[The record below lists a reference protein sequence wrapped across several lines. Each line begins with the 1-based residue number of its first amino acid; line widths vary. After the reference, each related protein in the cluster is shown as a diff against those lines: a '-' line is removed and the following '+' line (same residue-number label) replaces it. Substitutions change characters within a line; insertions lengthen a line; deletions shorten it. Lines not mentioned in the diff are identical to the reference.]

1 MFYCGFEEGADCVYH
16 GLVDEKSADQGG
28 GDYEKDGSG
37 KGQGM
42 PPGDVEV
49 QGVDGEVV
57 EHPPV
62 QEQDG
67 EAVFAEHG
75 DERAETVCLLRFFVQ
90 SQGEDAAGHEDGKW
104 CHVHII
110 VDITLPVY
118 IRVYGQHYLQEGQGC
133 EDPDPPVVFPG
144 LGAGYPVADHGNAD
158 PLGEEGQQVGGHK
171 GVGFQ
176 EHTHKNDGRET
187 GQRPVRHCFKHILEK
202 WHGHI
207 DGEGHVDQ
215 PQKRAIILDGAGQDA
230 VEGFSECVSTYRIQP
245 SVLPHVKEKVD
256 D

>member
-1 MFYCGFEEGADCVYH
+1 M
-16 GLVDEKSADQGG
+16 
-28 GDYEKDGSG
+28 
-37 KGQGM
+37 
-42 PPGDVEV
+42 
-49 QGVDGEVV
+49 
-57 EHPPV
+57 
-62 QEQDG
+62 
-67 EAVFAEHG
+67 
-75 DERAETVCLLRFFVQ
+75 
-90 SQGEDAAGHEDGKW
+90 
-104 CHVHII
+104 HII

-176 EHTHKNDGRET
+176 EHTHKKDGRET

-215 PQKRAIILDGAGQDA
+215 PQKGQSSWMEPDRMRWKA
-230 VEGFSECVSTYRIQP
+230 SLSVSAHTGFSRPFCHI
-245 SVLPHVKEKVD
+245 
-256 D
+256 